1 MEQIKQSIILNDGEL
16 AIVIGEASIIM
27 NVNTAFELVEKS
39 KCFTGCKEE
48 KEEKLELKD
57 VIFAGKDGNAIKI
70 KEDEL
75 NTSKTK
81 SKTHSRVPVLAFRF
95 DSERADRLNDL
106 REGVGKYL
114 GYFDSMQEA
123 SNWFDISKGDI
134 IAVANTWRPYQNYSE
149 VMNLRFGVKG
159 NGIENVIFSS
169 KYNGKKNSWYADYV
183 MKGNY
188 GKRYHGPEHNRKV
201 VFFREDE
208 IPQFILDKTLKED
221 GYIPSCVKKHLK
233 KSK

>member
-1 MEQIKQSIILNDGEL
+1 MEQDIKLNDGEL
-16 AIVIGEASIIM
+16 AVVIGEVSIIM
-27 NVNTAFELVEKS
+27 NVNTAFELVEKAKS
-39 KCFTGCKEE
+39 FTGCKEE

-57 VIFAGKDGNAIKI
+57 VIFAGKDII
-70 KEDEL
+70 EDKL

-81 SKTHSRVPVLAFRF
+81 PKTHSRVPVLAFRF

-123 SNWFDISKGDI
+123 SNWFNISKGNI
-134 IAVANTWRPYQNYSE
+134 IAVANTWRPYQNYDE

-159 NGIENVIFSS
+159 NGIENVRFSS

-183 MKGNY
+183 IKGNY
-188 GKRYHGPEHNRKV
+188 GKRYYGPEHNRKV

-221 GYIPSCVKKHLK
+221 GYIPSCVKNHLK

>member
-1 MEQIKQSIILNDGEL
+1 MEQNIILNDGEL

-57 VIFAGKDGNAIKI
+57 VIFTGKDIT
-70 KEDEL
+70 EDKL
-75 NTSKTK
+75 NTSKIK
-81 SKTHSRVPVLAFRF
+81 SKTHSRVPVIAFRF
-95 DSERADRLNDL
+95 DSEQADRLNDL
-106 REGVGKYL
+106 REGVGEYL
-114 GYFDSMQEA
+114 GWFDSMQDA
-123 SNWFDISKGDI
+123 SNWFDISKGNI

-149 VMNLRFGVKG
+149 VMNLRFGNKVYG
-159 NGIENVIFSS
+159 YLENVRFSS
-169 KYNGKKNSWYADYV
+169 KCDGKKNTWYV
-183 MKGNY
+183 EEGNR
-188 GKRYHGPEHNRKV
+188 GKRYRGTGANKKV

-208 IPQFILDKTLKED
+208 IPQFILDKE
-221 GYIPSCVKKHLK
+221 GMIPSCVKKHLK

>member
-1 MEQIKQSIILNDGEL
+1 MEQNIKLNDGEL

-27 NVNTAFELVEKS
+27 NVNTAFELVEKAKS
-39 KCFTGCKEE
+39 FTGCKEE
-48 KEEKLELKD
+48 KEEKQELKD
-57 VIFAGKDGNAIKI
+57 VIFAGKDII
-70 KEDEL
+70 EDKL

-81 SKTHSRVPVLAFRF
+81 PKTHSRVPVLAFRF
-95 DSERADRLNDL
+95 DSEQADRLNDL

-123 SNWFDISKGDI
+123 CNWFDISKGNI
-134 IAVANTWRPYQNYSE
+134 IAVANTWRPYQNYDK
-149 VMNLRFGVKG
+149 VMNLRFGNKV
-159 NGIENVIFSS
+159 NGLENIRFSS
-169 KYNGKKNSWYADYV
+169 KYNGKKNSWYAEE
-183 MKGNY
+183 GNY

-208 IPQFILDKTLKED
+208 IPQFILDKED
-221 GYIPSCVKKHLK
+221 SFIPSCVKKHLK

>member
-1 MEQIKQSIILNDGEL
+1 MEQNIKLNDGEL

-27 NVNTAFELVEKS
+27 NVNTAFELVEKAKS
-39 KCFTGCKEE
+39 FTGCKEE

-57 VIFAGKDGNAIKI
+57 VIFADKDIT
-70 KEDEL
+70 EDKL

-81 SKTHSRVPVLAFRF
+81 PKTHSRVPVLAFRF
-95 DSERADRLNDL
+95 DSERADCLNDL

-123 SNWFDISKGDI
+123 SNWFDISKGNI

-159 NGIENVIFSS
+159 NGIENVVFSS
-169 KYNGKKNSWYADYV
+169 KYNGKKNSWYAEE
-183 MKGNY
+183 GNY

-208 IPQFILDKTLKED
+208 IPQFILDKED
-221 GYIPSCVKKHLK
+221 SFIPSCVKKHLK

>member
-1 MEQIKQSIILNDGEL
+1 MEQEIILNDGEL
-16 AIVIGEASIIM
+16 AVVIGEASIIM
-27 NVNTAFELVEKS
+27 NVNTAFELVEKA
-39 KCFTGCKEE
+39 KTFIGCKEE
-48 KEEKLELKD
+48 KEQKQELKD

-81 SKTHSRVPVLAFRF
+81 PKTHSRVPVIAFRF

-123 SNWFDISKGDI
+123 SNYFDISKSNI
-134 IAVANTWRPYQNYSE
+134 IAVANTWRPYQNYTKA
-149 VMNLRFGVKG
+149 MNLRFGDKG
-159 NGIENVIFSS
+159 NGITNVRFSS
-169 KYNGKKNSWYADYV
+169 NYKGKKNRWYAEE
-183 MKGNY
+183 GNY
-188 GKRYHGPEHNRKV
+188 RRRYYGLEPNKV

-208 IPQFILDKTLKED
+208 IPQFILDKED
-221 GYIPSCVKKHLK
+221 SYLPSCVKKDFK

>member
-1 MEQIKQSIILNDGEL
+1 MEQNIKLNDGEL

-27 NVNTAFELVEKS
+27 NVNTAFELVEKAKS
-39 KCFTGCKEE
+39 FTGCKEE

-57 VIFAGKDGNAIKI
+57 VIFAGKDIT
-70 KEDEL
+70 EDKL

-81 SKTHSRVPVLAFRF
+81 PKTHSRVPVLAFRF

-106 REGVGKYL
+106 REGVGRYL

-123 SNWFDISKGDI
+123 SNWFDISKGNI

-169 KYNGKKNSWYADYV
+169 KYNGKKNSWYAEE
-183 MKGNY
+183 GNY

-221 GYIPSCVKKHLK
+221 GYIPSCVKNHLK